1 MLQLTIHKYN
11 MTIPNFVCRQ
21 MKEAM
26 STPIPSPTIIPTYV
40 ETTAQ
45 VMDIS
50 ALQIGVCLMRPS
62 CCCLDIDPW

>member
-1 MLQLTIHKYN
+1 
-11 MTIPNFVCRQ
+11 MTIPNVVCRK

-26 STPIPSPTIIPTYV
+26 STPIPSPMILPTYV

-50 ALQIGVCLMRPS
+50 ALQIGVCLMQPS
-62 CCCLDIDPW
+62 CRCVPYVVVWDIDP